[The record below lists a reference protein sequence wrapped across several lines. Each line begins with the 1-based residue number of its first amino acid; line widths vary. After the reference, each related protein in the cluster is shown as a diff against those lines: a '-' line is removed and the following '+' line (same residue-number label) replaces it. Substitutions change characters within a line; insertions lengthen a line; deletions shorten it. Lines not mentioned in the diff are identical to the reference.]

1 MTKYISSRQA
11 IRDLSESYVE
21 LYVADELGIYKS
33 TNLIG
38 KNPARRTYFWRI
50 NFFLANAL
58 GKMIWELFV
67 MQRFVNCFS

>member
-21 LYVADELGIYKS
+21 LYVADELAIYKS

-38 KNPARRTYFWRI
+38 KKPARRIYFWRI
-50 NFFLANAL
+50 NFFSS
-58 GKMIWELFV
+58 K
-67 MQRFVNCFS
+67 CFR

>member
-21 LYVADELGIYKS
+21 LYVADELAIYKS

-38 KNPARRTYFWRI
+38 KNLLETHSF
-50 NFFLANAL
+50 
-58 GKMIWELFV
+58 GK
-67 MQRFVNCFS
+67 